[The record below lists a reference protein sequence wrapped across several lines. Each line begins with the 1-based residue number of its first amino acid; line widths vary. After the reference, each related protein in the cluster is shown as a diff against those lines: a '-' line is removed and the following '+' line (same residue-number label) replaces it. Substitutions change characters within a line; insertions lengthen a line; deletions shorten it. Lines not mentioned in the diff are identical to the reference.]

1 MTTQRAKRGFTLVEL
16 LVVIAIIGILIAL
29 LLPAVQA
36 AREAAR
42 RSQCSNNLKQI
53 GLALHYY
60 HDSNNAFPFNYLQS
74 NQDGDIRRGTV
85 LARLLP
91 YLEQR
96 ALYDCID
103 FRINDDASRQTLDGT
118 TTGTRIRTV
127 PVPAFLCP
135 SDPRVTGGLSPSGIA
150 ITNYA
155 PSAGPT
161 RESTAGNSNCPC
173 NASPWYNY
181 WNSLG
186 YPSYS
191 KSNPAGPFCRM
202 IPSSGTPC
210 MCRMAD
216 VTDGLSNTIF
226 FGEVRAGCSKH
237 LDDYG
242 WFRAHGMGMNT
253 TLFPINFDTCHEQSE
268 NLGEGRECNYKCTWN
283 SEFAFR
289 SAHPGGAGFL
299 LGDGSVR
306 FLSETID
313 FTTYQYLGAK
323 ADGRPVNM
331 P

>member
-1 MTTQRAKRGFTLVEL
+1 MTAQRAKRGFTLVEL

-60 HDSNNAFPFNYLQS
+60 HDSNNAFPISYWEN
-74 NQDGDIRRGTV
+74 DVGRGSH

-96 ALYDCID
+96 AIYDHID
-103 FRINDDASRQTLDGT
+103 FRFSDSDSRQTLDGT
-118 TTGTRIRTV
+118 SSGKPIRTV
-127 PVPAFLCP
+127 PVAAFICP
-135 SDPRVTGGLSPSGIA
+135 SDPRVKGGLSPRDVA
-150 ITNYA
+150 FTNYA
-155 PSAGPT
+155 PSSGPT
-161 RESTAGNSNCPC
+161 RWSTSGSSSCPC
-173 NASPWYNY
+173 NAVPWYNY
-181 WNSLG
+181 WESLG
-186 YPSYS
+186 YASHS
-191 KSNPAGPFCRM
+191 SSNPAGPFTRNM
-202 IPSSGTPC
+202 ASPGVPYL
-210 MCRMAD
+210 CRMAN
-216 VTDGLSNTIF
+216 VTDGLSNTLF
-226 FGEVRAGCSKH
+226 FGEVRAGCSTH
-237 LDDYG
+237 LDGYG
-242 WFRAHGMGMNT
+242 WFRAHGMGMNM
-253 TLFPINFDTCHEQSE
+253 TLFPINFDTCHDQSE
-268 NLGEGRECNYKCTWN
+268 DLGEGRECNYNCTWN
-283 SEFAFR
+283 SDFAFR
-289 SAHPGGAGFL
+289 SSHPGGAGFL

>member
-1 MTTQRAKRGFTLVEL
+1 MNLQRWKRAFTLVEL

-53 GLALHYY
+53 GLALHNY
-60 HDSNNAFPFNYLQS
+60 HDSHNAFPINYWAS
-74 NQDGDIRRGTV
+74 NVGRGSQ
-85 LARLLP
+85 LSRLLP

-96 ALYDCID
+96 ALYE
-103 FRINDDASRQTLDGT
+103 RINYRISDSDPTQTLDGT
-118 TTGTRIRTV
+118 SSGRQIRTV
-127 PVPAFLCP
+127 AIPALICP
-135 SDPRVTGGLSPSGIA
+135 SDPRVAEGLAPSTGSAFS
-150 ITNYA
+150 NYA

-161 RESTAGNSNCPC
+161 RQSDAGNPNCLC
-173 NASPWYNY
+173 NATPWYNY
-181 WNSLG
+181 WQSLG
-186 YPSYS
+186 YPAKYEGS
-191 KSNPAGPFCRM
+191 PLGPFTRGY
-202 IPSSGTPC
+202 IPPYL
-210 MCRMAD
+210 CRMAD

-226 FGEVRAGCSKH
+226 FGEVRAGCSAH
-237 LDDYG
+237 LDSFG

-253 TLFPINFDTCHEQSE
+253 TLFPINFDTCHQLSEQ
-268 NLGEGRECNYKCTWN
+268 LGPGKECNYYCTWN

-306 FLSETID
+306 FFAETID
-313 FTTYQYLGAK
+313 FAAYQYLGAK
-323 ADGRPVNM
+323 ADGQPVNL

>member
-60 HDSNNAFPFNYLQS
+60 HDSNNAFPFTYWHAVVGS
-74 NQDGDIRRGTV
+74 TTMTRSTV

-103 FRINDDASRQTLDGT
+103 FRINDSGQKT
-118 TTGTRIRTV
+118 TTGTQIQTV
-127 PVPAFLCP
+127 PVAAFLCP
-135 SDPRVTGGLSPSGIA
+135 SDSRVTGGLSPTGYA
-150 ITNYA
+150 FTNYA

-161 RESTAGNSNCPC
+161 RESIAGASNCRC
-173 NASPWYNY
+173 DALPWYNY

-191 KSNPAGPFCRM
+191 DSNPAGPFCRKL
-202 IPSSGTPC
+202 SSGSSGSPC

-226 FGEVRAGCSKH
+226 FGEVRAGCSGH
-237 LDDYG
+237 LDRYG
-242 WFRAHGMGMNT
+242 WFLAAGMGMNT

-268 NLGEGRECNYKCTWN
+268 TLGEDRKCNYKCTWN

-299 LGDGSVR
+299 LGDGSVQ

-313 FTTYQYLGAK
+313 FATYQYLGAK
-323 ADGRPVNM
+323 ADGQPVNM